1 MRRRTCGVR
10 GCAWGHTSVPL
21 HACCPT
27 QCLHRAVRA
36 ACGVV
41 GLGCPAEGKAHGDT
55 VLQGWDTRSTLEL
68 SAQLCCAHLAWF
80 PGAPYAALS
89 LPLLNR
95 TGKKAHLKNSW
106 VEAKSSL
113 FFPCVKPTDS
123 KLCVLMAAHQM
134 QVSLHTLKQL
144 LNSASLSP

>member
-1 MRRRTCGVR
+1 MLVLKLSSLT
-10 GCAWGHTSVPL
+10 
-21 HACCPT
+21 
-27 QCLHRAVRA
+27 

-41 GLGCPAEGKAHGDT
+41 GLGCPAERKAHKDT
-55 VLQGWDTRSTLEL
+55 VQQGWDPKSTLEL
-68 SAQLCCAHLAWF
+68 STQLHCAHLARL

-95 TGKKAHLKNSW
+95 TGEKTQLTNSW
-106 VEAKSSL
+106 VGTKSSL
-113 FFPCVKPTDS
+113 FFPCLKPTDS

-144 LNSASLSP
+144 FVMVL

>member
-1 MRRRTCGVR
+1 VRNRTCGVR
-10 GCAWGHTSVPL
+10 GCAGGTPL
-21 HACCPT
+21 YHCTHAAPHSAST
-27 QCLHRAVRA
+27 ELPGT

-41 GLGCPAEGKAHGDT
+41 GPGCPAGRKAHGDT
-55 VLQGWDTRSTLEL
+55 VLQGWDPKSTLEL
-68 SAQLCCAHLAWF
+68 SAQLCCAHLAWI
-80 PGAPYAALS
+80 PGALHAALS

-95 TGKKAHLKNSW
+95 IGKKAHLKNSW
-106 VEAKSSL
+106 VESKSSL